1 MVKLGIQQ
9 EALNGNINEIDQ
21 LNDKKTVVNQSTD
34 IDIDSIGN
42 LFDNILA

>member
-1 MVKLGIQQ
+1 LGIQQ

-42 LFDNILA
+42 LFNNIL

>member
-1 MVKLGIQQ
+1 LGIQQ

-42 LFDNILA
+42 LFNNILA

>member
-1 MVKLGIQQ
+1 LGIQQ

>member
-1 MVKLGIQQ
+1 LVKLGIQQ

-42 LFDNILA
+42 LFNNILA